1 MAEKKARGHAHNFQ
15 DLAGRTFGRLTVLSF
30 RSTNHNRKPLWLC
43 RCECGKEVVV
53 LGPALKT
60 GHTFS
65 CGCFRRE
72 STAAMA
78 TTHGQSDSPESI
90 AWMHIKGRCHNK
102 KNRAYPEYGGRGIV
116 VCERWRN
123 SFESFLADM
132 GKKPTAKHTIERK
145 NNDGN
150 YEPSNCV
157 WATRIEQMRNTRRT
171 HRLIVDGKTM
181 CAVDLALLCG
191 VTDGAVRYW
200 IGRGKTGDEILS
212 RYSAT
217 AKH

>member
-1 MAEKKARGHAHNFQ
+1 MRKMREPEYRCWANMIQRCENPKNKRFDQYGARGI
-15 DLAGRTFGRLTVLSF
+15 T
-30 RSTNHNRKPLWLC
+30 
-43 RCECGKEVVV
+43 
-53 LGPALKT
+53 
-60 GHTFS
+60 
-65 CGCFRRE
+65 
-72 STAAMA
+72 
-78 TTHGQSDSPESI
+78 
-90 AWMHIKGRCHNK
+90 
-102 KNRAYPEYGGRGIV
+102 

-157 WATRIEQMRNTRRT
+157 WATRSEQMRNTRRT
-171 HRLIVDGKTM
+171 HRLIVAGKTM